1 MSQWDF
7 PSDTDHMIMMT
18 SFITISLRMLK
29 NSIMSLAFSP
39 IFPMQM
45 PNAIKKP
52 IRPVAENQKLILDL
66 AGPQCDKSHTLMR
79 DFTFT
84 VKHIWF
90 GNMMKIL

>member
-1 MSQWDF
+1 MRF
-7 PSDTDHMIMMT
+7 LSDTNHMIMMT

-52 IRPVAENQKLILDL
+52 IRPVTEYYKCINL
-66 AGPQCDKSHTLMR
+66 
-79 DFTFT
+79 
-84 VKHIWF
+84 
-90 GNMMKIL
+90 